1 MPLCSFCLQTLLH
14 KIRELLW
21 TLNNKE
27 LFALEKLLCS
37 SEEPGDFH
45 SSSQSFEIHEAAEL
59 IGTTN
64 GVPSYPTVPDLDD
77 FVTRFYIDYPN
88 CKQFVTDFYAS
99 ASSGNVA
106 EETQDSHNNGL
117 DGNISRIDLYG
128 GTSNTVGMENE
139 GNAGGTGV
147 VPSCDSTEESE
158 DETEYVGETSEC
170 ETVVTGAYNEVEEV
184 ASCVESVNHTSVSV
198 PDLPVACSHPGLS
211 ESLVFRDHMDAES
224 QSVPLSS
231 SGTCT
236 SHLDFNMQEVETA
249 WHTSST
255 GESQNSESSSH
266 VPYSDTVK
274 IPTFVVSGFLLA
286 NQVGHESMLA
296 PRERIMS
303 ARMSDLSP
311 DAGGSLPDGDS
322 CEALSVATATL
333 STLLLSGPSASPV
346 RDMSND
352 VEEDSSI
359 QSPLDSG
366 VGTVVSCSDTG
377 SLSDRSPDGATG
389 PVLVSGGT
397 KVTENLSASH
407 ISTQT
412 SEHRWQVE
420 TIPCNC
426 TVSDMPM
433 VSSNMD
439 SKLHGCSIVSVEVEC
454 VLCQNADV
462 GSCSAAVATCNNDL
476 CDNTV
481 DNGKDILAC
490 QNSLLPLGAENIDKQ
505 DIILAGVKSPK
516 VLNDQDDEFKR
527 PAYGESASGRA
538 VYGETMTGS
547 CSRSPSIFRN
557 SQEKGVILSTT
568 IGDHACDNVHVN
580 SAAVSNTHAPQDFE
594 ENCDDANRG
603 RCYGQTNTWC
613 NNIPV
618 SALHLNGAYEDMAV
632 SNRGCEQN
640 KSLPS
645 IVVKVEECQEE
656 GGVGK
661 WFGVASGDGQCTLC
675 SGRDA
680 VGAQS
685 ETNDCLQKSG
695 CEWDSLM
702 LKQHGKLH
710 HSSSECLAQVP
721 SLLECKTTENE
732 SAGGNSKA
740 SFHAS
745 SSKNFASSLSATGD
759 TSFHPGG
766 STVLVVPSQSGR

>member
-1 MPLCSFCLQTLLH
+1 LLH

-59 IGTTN
+59 VGTTN

-77 FVTRFYIDYPN
+77 FVTRFYIDYPD

-99 ASSGNVA
+99 ASSGNMA
-106 EETQDSHNNGL
+106 RETQDSHNGL
-117 DGNISRIDLYG
+117 VGNVSRIGLCG
-128 GTSNTVGMENE
+128 GTSDTVGTENE
-139 GNAGGTGV
+139 GNVGDTEV
-147 VPSCDSTEESE
+147 VPSWDSAEESE
-158 DETEYVGETSEC
+158 DETEYIGETSEC

-184 ASCVESVNHTSVSV
+184 ASCIESDSQTSVSV
-198 PDLPVACSHPGLS
+198 PDLPVACSHLGLS
-211 ESLVFRDHMDAES
+211 ESLVFGDHIDTEVK
-224 QSVPLSS
+224 SVPISS
-231 SGTCT
+231 SFSCT
-236 SHLDFNMQEVETA
+236 SHLDFHIQEVETS

-255 GESQNSESSSH
+255 GESHNSESSSH
-266 VPYSDTVK
+266 VPCSDTVK
-274 IPTFVVSGFLLA
+274 IPTSVVSGFLLA

-296 PRERIMS
+296 PRARIMS
-303 ARMSDLSP
+303 PRMSDLSP

-333 STLLLSGPSASPV
+333 STLLLSGPSVSPV

-377 SLSDRSPDGATG
+377 SLSDRSPDGASG
-389 PVLVSGGT
+389 PVSVSGGT

-407 ISTQT
+407 MSTRT

-426 TVSDMPM
+426 TVSDLPV
-433 VSSNMD
+433 VSSD
-439 SKLHGCSIVSVEVEC
+439 SDSQLHSCSSVSVKTEC
-454 VLCQNADV
+454 GLCRNAGV
-462 GSCSAAVATCNNDL
+462 CVCSAAVTTCNNDL

-481 DNGKDILAC
+481 DNGNNISAC
-490 QNSLLPLGAENIDKQ
+490 QNSLLPLGAEDTDKQ
-505 DIILAGVKSPK
+505 DLILASVKSPE
-516 VLNDQDDEFKR
+516 VLNDQDDELKH
-527 PAYGESASGRA
+527 PACDESVIGGAS
-538 VYGETMTGS
+538 YGETVTGG
-547 CSRSPSIFRN
+547 CSHSPSSFWN
-557 SQEKGVILSTT
+557 SSQEKDVIVSSN
-568 IGDHACDNVHVN
+568 IGDCDCVCGNVPVTCGTL
-580 SAAVSNTHAPQDFE
+580 SDTLDPQDLE
-594 ENCDDANRG
+594 DICDDANRG
-603 RCYGQTNTWC
+603 RCYEETNKWC

-618 SALHLNGAYEDMAV
+618 SALHLNGACEDMAV
-632 SNRGCEQN
+632 LNSGCEQN
-640 KSLPS
+640 KNLPS
-645 IVVKVEECQEE
+645 IVVKMEECQEE

-661 WFGVASGDGQCTLC
+661 WFGVASGDGQCSLC

-680 VGAQS
+680 IGDRS
-685 ETNDCLQKSG
+685 ETHDCLQKSA
-695 CEWDSLM
+695 CDWDGLT
-702 LKQHGKLH
+702 LKQHGTLH
-710 HSSSECLAQVP
+710 HSSLECLAQVP
-721 SLLECKTTENE
+721 SLLEPTTAENE
-732 SAGGNSKA
+732 RVGGNRKA

-745 SSKNFASSLSATGD
+745 SSKNVASSLSTTGD

-766 STVLVVPSQSGR
+766 STLAVVPSQSGR